1 MVAVRNY
8 HGTPAPPGKT
18 PLCFQTGDFIELLKG
33 DPDTTWWEVFHIKL
47 KYISTLIPSQLSTP
61 ESTFP
66 KSEIHKVAVFESQ
79 WSVQC
84 TELRC

>member
-47 KYISTLIPSQLSTP
+47 KYGSKLILSQLSTP
-61 ESTFP
+61 DSTFP
-66 KSEIHKVAVFESQ
+66 KSEN
-79 WSVQC
+79 
-84 TELRC
+84 LRCKSC